1 MSWTI
6 CAPCKRVTL
15 QGLFV
20 AAVVAIYVTVYR
32 PIIRKMDVTIKR
44 SRSMLLLFPGD
55 VVHSVA
61 PIRDTMAAYAKS
73 VSGGGAAWGHGG

>member
-1 MSWTI
+1 
-6 CAPCKRVTL
+6 
-15 QGLFV
+15 V

>member
-1 MSWTI
+1 MCT
-6 CAPCKRVTL
+6 V

-20 AAVVAIYVTVYR
+20 TFVAAVYVLLYR
-32 PIIRKMDVTIKR
+32 PIVRKMDVAVKR
-44 SRSMLLLFPGD
+44 SRSMLLLFPAE

-73 VSGGGAAWGHGG
+73 VGQGKGPGHGF